1 MSARY
6 AFTCFGMPGPC
17 GTRPVHAN
25 STEGCCGDADLTV
38 AAVSGCGSVQGATY
52 QWAFSAEV
60 WTRWTCGQAS
70 LEVGAP
76 LPPSLPHDYNGF
88 RFCVSDV
95 KNENKNYR
103 HILLSPLFLGI
114 VSSSADAFSSKNV
127 IHGED
132 GAEFSK
138 FNWFYS
144 SFFVICFIAIHFFVI
159 HGEDEFHL
167 M

>member
-1 MSARY
+1 MSARH

-25 STEGCCGDADLTV
+25 STEGRCGDADLTV
-38 AAVSGCGSVQGATY
+38 AAVSGCGGVQGATY

-60 WTRWTCGQAS
+60 WTCGRVDKPVLKLVPS
-70 LEVGAP
+70 PLLP
-76 LPPSLPHDYNGF
+76 LPRLQWF

-138 FNWFYS
+138 FNWFALL
-144 SFFVICFIAIHFFVI
+144 FFVICFIAIHLFC
-159 HGEDEFHL
+159 DSW
-167 M
+167 